1 MPLAPDFIVRSVSRE
16 PWKANRRPSKPCQDW
31 LVELELCVQHL
42 LSLHQVYKCVVPFK
56 NKRSLAHALGDSLSK
71 QRRWLRGK
79 NSGTSMHPTSF
90 PRRGTHGTGRY
101 LRSPAGAGPWTKQ
114 NNSSK
119 AGPVGTAGSWHSQ
132 ESTSISSIESAHSSP
147 RNKIEAL
154 KQIGSLA
161 LFGTMMPGLWF
172 IKIPSWNTESNETD
186 PLRCKNP
193 PRSSDLPRKS

>member
-1 MPLAPDFIVRSVSRE
+1 MCVFPPNIVLRGFDPSPYLRPPKSTNHINHSVVYYSFGMPLAPDFIVRSVSRE

-42 LSLHQVYKCVVPFK
+42 MSLHQVYKCVVPFK

-114 NNSSK
+114 NSSSK
-119 AGPVGTAGSWHSQ
+119 AGWCGDSRELAF
-132 ESTSISSIESAHSSP
+132 P
-147 RNKIEAL
+147 RIHVHIIHRIGPL
-154 KQIGSLA
+154 K
-161 LFGTMMPGLWF
+161 P
-172 IKIPSWNTESNETD
+172 KE
-186 PLRCKNP
+186 
-193 PRSSDLPRKS
+193 